1 MNAAFRGKSEVIDH
15 EFQGIWT
22 GRFLPVTIAMVVVMG
37 LAAFDGMAVIA
48 ALPSIA
54 ADLGDVA
61 LLPWVMTAYMGT
73 SAVAV
78 LIGGPVIDAIGVRR
92 TFRITGMWF
101 LCSSAAVAAMPNM
114 PLLVAVR
121 VVHGFGGG
129 LVMAVVMAT
138 VGIAYPAHLRRRAFA
153 AVSMVWGVM
162 SFGGPALAGLLLSV
176 GGWRFV
182 FVAQLPLTALALA
195 VGWSTLPGTRRRPTA
210 ISTDWVG
217 VALIS
222 SIVAL
227 LLAAVGQI
235 GVRWPIAGAAAGL
248 AVVSGAV
255 YWHHAGQVKD
265 PILARAHITRF
276 PLAWLHLTAGVV
288 LIAGLAVDNYLP
300 LYVQVTRERSVEFAA
315 FSITF
320 LSVGWTTG
328 SFIFSRLLSKWRES
342 AVILLGAS
350 LSVPSLATTGL
361 LVAREQSLALILG
374 TFVFVGLS
382 IGLTSTAAMTL
393 LQAASDEAEMGRVN
407 AAHQFVR
414 NLSITL
420 AVALGGAV
428 ILSVVEVRVGDV
440 ETVRGVLAGVE
451 TSVGPATMDAVGEG
465 LAWAHLPSLAAALTG
480 LFVAIS
486 LIRRENAHSSLERS
500 NQ

>member
-1 MNAAFRGKSEVIDH
+1 
-15 EFQGIWT
+15 
-22 GRFLPVTIAMVVVMG
+22 MVVVQG

-54 ADLGDVA
+54 ADLGDVS
-61 LLPWVMTAYMGT
+61 LLPWVSTAYLGT

-78 LIGGPVIDAIGVRR
+78 LIGGPIIDAIGVRR
-92 TFRITGMWF
+92 TFRITGLWF
-101 LCSSAAVAAMPNM
+101 LMASAGAAVAPSM

-129 LVMAVVMAT
+129 LVMAVVLAT
-138 VGIAYPAHLRRRAFA
+138 VGLAYPAALRRRAFA

-162 SFGGPALAGLLLSV
+162 SFGGPALAGLLLAV

-182 FVAQLPLTALALA
+182 FAVQLPLTTLALA

-222 SIVAL
+222 SVVVL

-235 GVRWPIAGAAAGL
+235 GIRWSVSGGSAAL
-248 AVVSGAV
+248 AVAAGAV
-255 YWHHAGQVKD
+255 YWWHAGRVNE
-265 PILARAHITRF
+265 PILARTHITRF
-276 PLAWLHLTAGVV
+276 PLAWVHLTAGLVM
-288 LIAGLAVDNYLP
+288 IAGLAVENYLP
-300 LYVQVTRERSVEFAA
+300 LYVQLTRGRSVEFAA

-320 LSVGWTTG
+320 LSVGWTSG
-328 SFIFSRLLSKWRES
+328 SFIFSRLLSHWRES
-342 AVILLGAS
+342 AVILLGAV
-350 LSVPSLATTGL
+350 LSVPSLAAAGL
-361 LVAREQSLALILG
+361 LVAREGSLTWILG
-374 TFVFVGLS
+374 TFVFVGL
-382 IGLTSTAAMTL
+382 GVGFVSTASQTL
-393 LQAASDEAEMGRVN
+393 MQAASDESEMGRVN

-428 ILSVVEVRVGDV
+428 ILSVVDAQVGDV
-440 ETVRGVLAGVE
+440 ETVRGVLAGEDVTVGAE
-451 TSVGPATMDAVGEG
+451 TMAAVGDG
-465 LAWAHLPSLAAALTG
+465 LALAHVPSVVMALG
-480 LFVAIS
+480 CLWVAVS
-486 LIRRENAHSSLERS
+486 LIRREKD
-500 NQ
+500 

>member
-1 MNAAFRGKSEVIDH
+1 
-15 EFQGIWT
+15 
-22 GRFLPVTIAMVVVMG
+22 MVVVQG

-54 ADLGDVA
+54 ADLGDVS
-61 LLPWVMTAYMGT
+61 LLPWVSTAYLGT

-78 LIGGPVIDAIGVRR
+78 LIGGPIIDAIGVRR
-92 TFRITGMWF
+92 TFRITGLWF
-101 LCSSAAVAAMPNM
+101 LMASAGAAVAPSM

-129 LVMAVVMAT
+129 LVMAVVLAT
-138 VGIAYPAHLRRRAFA
+138 VGIAYPASLRRRAFA

-162 SFGGPALAGLLLSV
+162 SFGGPALAGLLLAV

-182 FVAQLPLTALALA
+182 FAVQLPLTTLALA

-222 SIVAL
+222 SVVVL

-235 GVRWPIAGAAAGL
+235 GIRWSVSGGSAAL
-248 AVVSGAV
+248 AVAAGAV
-255 YWHHAGQVKD
+255 YWWHAGRVNE
-265 PILARAHITRF
+265 PILARTHITRF
-276 PLAWLHLTAGVV
+276 PLAWVHLTAGLVM
-288 LIAGLAVDNYLP
+288 IAGLAVENYLP
-300 LYVQVTRERSVEFAA
+300 LYVQLTRGRSVEFAA

-320 LSVGWTTG
+320 LSVGWTSG
-328 SFIFSRLLSKWRES
+328 SFIFSRLLSHWRES
-342 AVILLGAS
+342 AVILLGAV
-350 LSVPSLATTGL
+350 LSVPSLAAAGL
-361 LVAREQSLALILG
+361 LVAREGSLTWILG
-374 TFVFVGLS
+374 TFVFVGL
-382 IGLTSTAAMTL
+382 GVGFVSTASQTL
-393 LQAASDEAEMGRVN
+393 MQAASDESEMGRVN

-428 ILSVVEVRVGDV
+428 ILSVVEAQVGDV
-440 ETVRGVLAGVE
+440 ETVRGVLAGEDVMVGAE
-451 TSVGPATMDAVGEG
+451 TMAAVGDG
-465 LAWAHLPSLAAALTG
+465 LALAHVPSVVMALG
-480 LFVAIS
+480 CLWVAVS
-486 LIRRENAHSSLERS
+486 LIRREKD
-500 NQ
+500 

>member
-1 MNAAFRGKSEVIDH
+1 
-15 EFQGIWT
+15 
-22 GRFLPVTIAMVVVMG
+22 MVVVQG

-54 ADLGDVA
+54 ADLGDVS
-61 LLPWVMTAYMGT
+61 LLPWVSTAYLGT

-78 LIGGPVIDAIGVRR
+78 LIGGPIIDAIGVRR
-92 TFRITGMWF
+92 TFRITGLWF
-101 LCSSAAVAAMPNM
+101 LMASAGAAVAPSM

-129 LVMAVVMAT
+129 LVMAVVLAT
-138 VGIAYPAHLRRRAFA
+138 VGIAYPASLRRRAFA

-162 SFGGPALAGLLLSV
+162 SFGGPALAGLLLAV

-182 FVAQLPLTALALA
+182 FAVQLPLTTLALA

-222 SIVAL
+222 SVVVL

-235 GVRWPIAGAAAGL
+235 GIRWSVSGGSAAL
-248 AVVSGAV
+248 AVAAGAV
-255 YWHHAGQVKD
+255 YWWHAGRVNE
-265 PILARAHITRF
+265 PILARTHITRF
-276 PLAWLHLTAGVV
+276 PLAWVHLTAGLVM
-288 LIAGLAVDNYLP
+288 IAGLAVENYLP
-300 LYVQVTRERSVEFAA
+300 LYVQLTRGRSVEFAA

-320 LSVGWTTG
+320 LSVGWTSG
-328 SFIFSRLLSKWRES
+328 SFIFSRLLSHWRES
-342 AVILLGAS
+342 AVILLGAV
-350 LSVPSLATTGL
+350 LSVPSLAAAGL
-361 LVAREQSLALILG
+361 LVAREGSLTWILG
-374 TFVFVGLS
+374 TFVFVGL
-382 IGLTSTAAMTL
+382 GVGFVSTASQTL
-393 LQAASDEAEMGRVN
+393 MQAASDESEMGRVN

-428 ILSVVEVRVGDV
+428 ILSVVEAQVGDV
-440 ETVRGVLAGVE
+440 ETVRGVLAGEDVTVGAE
-451 TSVGPATMDAVGEG
+451 TMAAVGDG
-465 LAWAHLPSLAAALTG
+465 LALAHVPSVVMALG
-480 LFVAIS
+480 CLGVAVS
-486 LIRRENAHSSLERS
+486 LIRREKD
-500 NQ
+500 

>member
-1 MNAAFRGKSEVIDH
+1 
-15 EFQGIWT
+15 
-22 GRFLPVTIAMVVVMG
+22 MVVVQG

-54 ADLGDVA
+54 ADLGDVS
-61 LLPWVMTAYMGT
+61 LLPWVSTAYLGT

-78 LIGGPVIDAIGVRR
+78 LIGGPIIDAIGVRR
-92 TFRITGMWF
+92 TFRITGLWF
-101 LCSSAAVAAMPNM
+101 LIASAGAAVAPSM

-129 LVMAVVMAT
+129 LVMAVVLAT
-138 VGIAYPAHLRRRAFA
+138 VGIAYPASLRRRAFA

-162 SFGGPALAGLLLSV
+162 SFGGPALAGLLLAV

-182 FVAQLPLTALALA
+182 FAVQLPLTTLALA

-222 SIVAL
+222 SVVVL

-235 GVRWPIAGAAAGL
+235 GIRWSVSGGSAAL
-248 AVVSGAV
+248 AVAAGAV
-255 YWHHAGQVKD
+255 YWWHAGRVNE
-265 PILARAHITRF
+265 PILARTHITRF
-276 PLAWLHLTAGVV
+276 PLAWVHLTAGLVM
-288 LIAGLAVDNYLP
+288 IAGLAVENYLP
-300 LYVQVTRERSVEFAA
+300 LYVQLTRGRSVEFAA

-320 LSVGWTTG
+320 LSVGWTSG
-328 SFIFSRLLSKWRES
+328 SFIFSRLLSHWRES
-342 AVILLGAS
+342 AVILLGAV
-350 LSVPSLATTGL
+350 LSVPSLAAAGL
-361 LVAREQSLALILG
+361 LVAREGSLTWILG
-374 TFVFVGLS
+374 TFVFVGL
-382 IGLTSTAAMTL
+382 GVGFVSTASQTL
-393 LQAASDEAEMGRVN
+393 MQAASDESEMGRVN

-428 ILSVVEVRVGDV
+428 ILSVVEAQVGDV
-440 ETVRGVLAGVE
+440 ETVRGVLAGEDVTVGAE
-451 TSVGPATMDAVGEG
+451 TMAAVGDG
-465 LAWAHLPSLAAALTG
+465 LALAHVPSVAMALG
-480 LFVAIS
+480 CLGVAVS
-486 LIRRENAHSSLERS
+486 LIRREKD
-500 NQ
+500 

>member
-1 MNAAFRGKSEVIDH
+1 
-15 EFQGIWT
+15 
-22 GRFLPVTIAMVVVMG
+22 MVVVQG

-54 ADLGDVA
+54 GDLGDVS
-61 LLPWVMTAYMGT
+61 LLPWVSTAYLGT

-92 TFRITGMWF
+92 TFRVTGLWF
-101 LCSSAAVAAMPNM
+101 LMASAAAAVAPSM

-121 VVHGFGGG
+121 VVHGFGAG
-129 LVMAVVMAT
+129 LVMAVVLAT
-138 VGIAYPAHLRRRAFA
+138 VGLAYPAALRRRAFA

-182 FVAQLPLTALALA
+182 FAVQLPLTTLALA

-217 VALIS
+217 VGLIS

-235 GVRWPIAGAAAGL
+235 GIRWSVTGSTAAL
-248 AVVSGAV
+248 AVAAGAV
-255 YWHHAGQVKD
+255 YWWHAGRVTE
-265 PILARAHITRF
+265 PILERTHITRF
-276 PLAWLHLTAGVV
+276 PLAWVHLTSGLV
-288 LIAGLAVDNYLP
+288 LVAGLTVDNYLP
-300 LYVQVTRERSVEFAA
+300 LYVQLTRGRSVEFAA

-320 LSVGWTTG
+320 LSVGWTSG
-328 SFIFSRLLSKWRES
+328 SFIFSRLLSRWRES
-342 AVILLGAS
+342 AVILLGAT
-350 LSVPSLATTGL
+350 LSVPSLVATGV
-361 LVAREQSLALILG
+361 LVAGERSLALILG
-374 TFVFVGLS
+374 TFTLVGLS
-382 IGLTSTAAMTL
+382 IGLVSTASLTL
-393 LQAASDEAEMGRVN
+393 MQATSDESEMGRVN

-428 ILSVVEVRVGDV
+428 ILSVVEAQVGDV
-440 ETVRGVLAGVE
+440 ETVRGVLAGEDVTVGAE
-451 TSVGPATMDAVGEG
+451 TMAAVGDG
-465 LAWAHLPSLAAALTG
+465 LALAHVPSVVMALG
-480 LFVAIS
+480 CLWVAVS
-486 LIRRENAHSSLERS
+486 LIRREKD
-500 NQ
+500 

>member
-1 MNAAFRGKSEVIDH
+1 
-15 EFQGIWT
+15 
-22 GRFLPVTIAMVVVMG
+22 MVVVQG

-54 ADLGDVA
+54 ADLGDVS
-61 LLPWVMTAYMGT
+61 LLPWVSTAYLGT

-78 LIGGPVIDAIGVRR
+78 LIGGPIIDAIGVRR
-92 TFRITGMWF
+92 TFRITGLWF
-101 LCSSAAVAAMPNM
+101 LIASAGAAVAPSM

-129 LVMAVVMAT
+129 LVMAVVLAT
-138 VGIAYPAHLRRRAFA
+138 VGIAYPASLRRRAFA

-162 SFGGPALAGLLLSV
+162 SFGGPALAGLLLAV

-182 FVAQLPLTALALA
+182 FAVQLPLTTLALA

-222 SIVAL
+222 SVVVL

-235 GVRWPIAGAAAGL
+235 GIRWSVSGGSAAL
-248 AVVSGAV
+248 AVAAGAV
-255 YWHHAGQVKD
+255 YWWHAGRVNE
-265 PILARAHITRF
+265 PILARTHITRF
-276 PLAWLHLTAGVV
+276 PLAWVHLTAGLVM
-288 LIAGLAVDNYLP
+288 IAGLAVENYLP
-300 LYVQVTRERSVEFAA
+300 LYVQLTRGRSVEFAA

-320 LSVGWTTG
+320 LSVGWTSG
-328 SFIFSRLLSKWRES
+328 SFIFSRLLSHWRES
-342 AVILLGAS
+342 AVILLGAV
-350 LSVPSLATTGL
+350 LSVPSLAAAGL
-361 LVAREQSLALILG
+361 LVAREGSLTWILG
-374 TFVFVGLS
+374 TFVFVGL
-382 IGLTSTAAMTL
+382 GVGFVSTASQTL
-393 LQAASDEAEMGRVN
+393 MQAASDESEMGRVN

-428 ILSVVEVRVGDV
+428 ILSVVDAQVGDV
-440 ETVRGVLAGVE
+440 ETVRGVLAGEDVTVGAE
-451 TSVGPATMDAVGEG
+451 TMAAVGDG
-465 LAWAHLPSLAAALTG
+465 LALAHVPSVVMALG
-480 LFVAIS
+480 CLWVAVS
-486 LIRRENAHSSLERS
+486 LIRREKD
-500 NQ
+500 

>member
-1 MNAAFRGKSEVIDH
+1 M
-15 EFQGIWT
+15 
-22 GRFLPVTIAMVVVMG
+22 TIAMVVVQG

-54 ADLGDVA
+54 ADLGDVS
-61 LLPWVMTAYMGT
+61 LLPWVSTAYLGT

-78 LIGGPVIDAIGVRR
+78 LIGGPIIDAIGVRR
-92 TFRITGMWF
+92 TFRITGLWF
-101 LCSSAAVAAMPNM
+101 LMASAAAAVAPSM

-129 LVMAVVMAT
+129 LVMAVVLAT
-138 VGIAYPAHLRRRAFA
+138 VGIAYPASLRRRAFA

-162 SFGGPALAGLLLSV
+162 SFGGPALAGLLLAV

-182 FVAQLPLTALALA
+182 FAVQLPLTTLALA

-222 SIVAL
+222 SVVVL

-235 GVRWPIAGAAAGL
+235 GIRWSVSGGSAAL
-248 AVVSGAV
+248 AVAAGAV
-255 YWHHAGQVKD
+255 YWWHAGRVNE
-265 PILARAHITRF
+265 PILARTHITRF
-276 PLAWLHLTAGVV
+276 PLAWVHLTAGLVM
-288 LIAGLAVDNYLP
+288 IAGLAVENYLP
-300 LYVQVTRERSVEFAA
+300 LYVQLTRGRSVEFAA

-320 LSVGWTTG
+320 LSVGWTSG
-328 SFIFSRLLSKWRES
+328 SFIFSRLLSHWRES
-342 AVILLGAS
+342 AVILLGAV
-350 LSVPSLATTGL
+350 LSVPSLAAAGL
-361 LVAREQSLALILG
+361 LVAREGSLTWILG
-374 TFVFVGLS
+374 TFVFVGL
-382 IGLTSTAAMTL
+382 GVGFVSTASQTL
-393 LQAASDEAEMGRVN
+393 MQAASDESEMGRVN

-428 ILSVVEVRVGDV
+428 ILSVVDAQVGDV
-440 ETVRGVLAGVE
+440 ETVRGVLAGEDVTVGAE
-451 TSVGPATMDAVGEG
+451 TMAAVGDG
-465 LAWAHLPSLAAALTG
+465 LALAHVPSVVMALG
-480 LFVAIS
+480 CLWVAVS
-486 LIRRENAHSSLERS
+486 LIRREKD
-500 NQ
+500 

>member
-1 MNAAFRGKSEVIDH
+1 
-15 EFQGIWT
+15 
-22 GRFLPVTIAMVVVMG
+22 MVVVQG

-54 ADLGDVA
+54 ADLGDVS
-61 LLPWVMTAYMGT
+61 LLPWVSTAYLGT

-78 LIGGPVIDAIGVRR
+78 LIGGPIIDAIGVRR
-92 TFRITGMWF
+92 TFRITGLWF
-101 LCSSAAVAAMPNM
+101 LMASAGAAVAPSM

-129 LVMAVVMAT
+129 LVMAVVLAT
-138 VGIAYPAHLRRRAFA
+138 VGIAYPASLRRRAFA

-162 SFGGPALAGLLLSV
+162 SFGGPALAGLLLAV

-182 FVAQLPLTALALA
+182 FAVQLPLTTLALA

-222 SIVAL
+222 SVVVL

-235 GVRWPIAGAAAGL
+235 GIRWSVSGGSAAL
-248 AVVSGAV
+248 AVAAGAV
-255 YWHHAGQVKD
+255 YWWHAGRVNE
-265 PILARAHITRF
+265 PILARTHITRF
-276 PLAWLHLTAGVV
+276 PLAWVHLTAGLVM
-288 LIAGLAVDNYLP
+288 IAGLAVENYLP
-300 LYVQVTRERSVEFAA
+300 LYVQLTRGRSVEFAA

-320 LSVGWTTG
+320 LSVGWTSG
-328 SFIFSRLLSKWRES
+328 SFIFSRLLSHWRES
-342 AVILLGAS
+342 AVILLGAV
-350 LSVPSLATTGL
+350 LSVPSLAAAGL
-361 LVAREQSLALILG
+361 LVAREGSLTWILG
-374 TFVFVGLS
+374 TFVFVGL
-382 IGLTSTAAMTL
+382 GVGFVSTASQTL
-393 LQAASDEAEMGRVN
+393 MQAASDESEMGRVN

-428 ILSVVEVRVGDV
+428 ILSVVEAQVGDV
-440 ETVRGVLAGVE
+440 ETVRGVLAGEDVMVGVE
-451 TSVGPATMDAVGEG
+451 TMAAVGDG
-465 LAWAHLPSLAAALTG
+465 LAWAHVPS
-480 LFVAIS
+480 VAIALGGLGVAVS
-486 LIRRENAHSSLERS
+486 LIRREKD
-500 NQ
+500 

>member
-1 MNAAFRGKSEVIDH
+1 
-15 EFQGIWT
+15 
-22 GRFLPVTIAMVVVMG
+22 MVVVQG

-54 ADLGDVA
+54 ADLGDVS
-61 LLPWVMTAYMGT
+61 LLPWVSTAYLGT

-92 TFRITGMWF
+92 TFRVTGLWF
-101 LCSSAAVAAMPNM
+101 LMASAAAAVAPSM

-121 VVHGFGGG
+121 VVHGFGAG
-129 LVMAVVMAT
+129 LVMAVVLAT
-138 VGIAYPAHLRRRAFA
+138 VGLAYPAALRRRAFA

-182 FVAQLPLTALALA
+182 FAVQLPLTTLALA

-217 VALIS
+217 VGLIS

-235 GVRWPIAGAAAGL
+235 GIRWSVTGGAAAL
-248 AVVSGAV
+248 AVAAGAV
-255 YWHHAGQVKD
+255 YWWHAGRVNE
-265 PILARAHITRF
+265 PILARTHITRF
-276 PLAWLHLTAGVV
+276 PLAWVHLTAGLVM
-288 LIAGLAVDNYLP
+288 IAGLAVENYLP
-300 LYVQVTRERSVEFAA
+300 LYVQLTRGRSVEFAA

-320 LSVGWTTG
+320 LSVGWTSG
-328 SFIFSRLLSKWRES
+328 SFIFSRLLSHWRES
-342 AVILLGAS
+342 AVILLGAV
-350 LSVPSLATTGL
+350 LSVPSLAAAGL
-361 LVAREQSLALILG
+361 LVAREGSLTWILG
-374 TFVFVGLS
+374 TFVFVGL
-382 IGLTSTAAMTL
+382 GVGFVSTASQTL
-393 LQAASDEAEMGRVN
+393 MQAASDESEMGRVN

-428 ILSVVEVRVGDV
+428 ILSVVDAQVGDV
-440 ETVRGVLAGVE
+440 ETVRGVLAGEDVTVGAE
-451 TSVGPATMDAVGEG
+451 TMAAVGDG
-465 LAWAHLPSLAAALTG
+465 LALAHVPSVVMALG
-480 LFVAIS
+480 CLGVAVS
-486 LIRRENAHSSLERS
+486 LIRREKD
-500 NQ
+500 

>member
-1 MNAAFRGKSEVIDH
+1 M
-15 EFQGIWT
+15 
-22 GRFLPVTIAMVVVMG
+22 TIAMVVVQG

-54 ADLGDVA
+54 ADLGDVS
-61 LLPWVMTAYMGT
+61 LLPWVSTAYLGT

-78 LIGGPVIDAIGVRR
+78 LIGGPIIDAIGVRR
-92 TFRITGMWF
+92 TFRITGLWF
-101 LCSSAAVAAMPNM
+101 LIASAGAAVAPSM

-129 LVMAVVMAT
+129 LVMAVVLAT
-138 VGIAYPAHLRRRAFA
+138 VGIAYPASLRRRAFA

-162 SFGGPALAGLLLSV
+162 SFGGPALAGLLLAV

-182 FVAQLPLTALALA
+182 FAVQLPLTTLALA

-222 SIVAL
+222 SVVVL

-235 GVRWPIAGAAAGL
+235 GIRWSVSGGSAAL
-248 AVVSGAV
+248 AVAAGAV
-255 YWHHAGQVKD
+255 YWWHAGRVNE
-265 PILARAHITRF
+265 PILARTHITRF
-276 PLAWLHLTAGVV
+276 PLAWVHLTAGLVM
-288 LIAGLAVDNYLP
+288 IAGLAVENYLP
-300 LYVQVTRERSVEFAA
+300 LYVQLTRGRSVEFAA

-320 LSVGWTTG
+320 LSVGWTSG
-328 SFIFSRLLSKWRES
+328 SFIFSRLLSHWRES
-342 AVILLGAS
+342 AVILLGAV
-350 LSVPSLATTGL
+350 LSVPSLAAAGL
-361 LVAREQSLALILG
+361 LVAREGSLTWILG
-374 TFVFVGLS
+374 TFVFVGL
-382 IGLTSTAAMTL
+382 GVGFVSTASQTL
-393 LQAASDEAEMGRVN
+393 MQAASDESEMGRVN

-428 ILSVVEVRVGDV
+428 ILSVVDAQVGDV
-440 ETVRGVLAGVE
+440 ETVRGVLAGEDVTVGAE
-451 TSVGPATMDAVGEG
+451 TMAAVGDG
-465 LAWAHLPSLAAALTG
+465 LALAHVPSVVMALG
-480 LFVAIS
+480 CLWVAVS
-486 LIRRENAHSSLERS
+486 LIRREKD
-500 NQ
+500 

>member
-1 MNAAFRGKSEVIDH
+1 
-15 EFQGIWT
+15 
-22 GRFLPVTIAMVVVMG
+22 MVVVQG

-54 ADLGDVA
+54 ADLGDVS
-61 LLPWVMTAYMGT
+61 LLPWVSTAYLGT

-78 LIGGPVIDAIGVRR
+78 LIGGPIIDAIGVRR
-92 TFRITGMWF
+92 TFRITGLWF
-101 LCSSAAVAAMPNM
+101 LMASAGAAVAPSM

-129 LVMAVVMAT
+129 LVMAVVLAT
-138 VGIAYPAHLRRRAFA
+138 VGIAYPASLRRRAFA

-162 SFGGPALAGLLLSV
+162 SFGGPALAGLLLAV

-182 FVAQLPLTALALA
+182 FAVQLPLTTLALA

-222 SIVAL
+222 SVVVL

-235 GVRWPIAGAAAGL
+235 GIRWSVSGGSAAL
-248 AVVSGAV
+248 AVAAGAV
-255 YWHHAGQVKD
+255 YWWHAGRVNE
-265 PILARAHITRF
+265 PILARTHITRF
-276 PLAWLHLTAGVV
+276 PLAWVHLTAGLVM
-288 LIAGLAVDNYLP
+288 IAGLAVENYLP
-300 LYVQVTRERSVEFAA
+300 LYVQLTRGRSVEFAA

-320 LSVGWTTG
+320 LSVGWTSG
-328 SFIFSRLLSKWRES
+328 SFIFSRLLSHWRES
-342 AVILLGAS
+342 AVILLGAV
-350 LSVPSLATTGL
+350 LSVPSLAAAGL
-361 LVAREQSLALILG
+361 LVAREGSLTWILG
-374 TFVFVGLS
+374 TFVFVGL
-382 IGLTSTAAMTL
+382 GVGFVSTASQTL
-393 LQAASDEAEMGRVN
+393 MQAASDESEMGRVN

-428 ILSVVEVRVGDV
+428 ILSVVEAQVGDV
-440 ETVRGVLAGVE
+440 ETVRGVLAGEDVTVGAE
-451 TSVGPATMDAVGEG
+451 TMAAVGDG
-465 LAWAHLPSLAAALTG
+465 LALAHVPSVAMALG
-480 LFVAIS
+480 CLGVAVS
-486 LIRRENAHSSLERS
+486 LIRREKD
-500 NQ
+500 

>member
-1 MNAAFRGKSEVIDH
+1 M
-15 EFQGIWT
+15 
-22 GRFLPVTIAMVVVMG
+22 TIAMVVVQG

-54 ADLGDVA
+54 ADLGDVS
-61 LLPWVMTAYMGT
+61 LLPWVSTAYLGT

-78 LIGGPVIDAIGVRR
+78 LIGGPIIDAIGVRR
-92 TFRITGMWF
+92 TFRVTGLWF
-101 LCSSAAVAAMPNM
+101 LMASAGAAVAPSM

-129 LVMAVVMAT
+129 LVMAVVLAT
-138 VGIAYPAHLRRRAFA
+138 VGIAYPASLRRRAFA

-162 SFGGPALAGLLLSV
+162 SFGGPALAGLLLAV

-182 FVAQLPLTALALA
+182 FAVQLPLTTLALA

-222 SIVAL
+222 SIVVL

-235 GVRWPIAGAAAGL
+235 GIRWSVSGGSAAL
-248 AVVSGAV
+248 AVAAGAV
-255 YWHHAGQVKD
+255 YWWHAGRVNE
-265 PILARAHITRF
+265 PILARTHITRF
-276 PLAWLHLTAGVV
+276 PLAWVHLTAGLVM
-288 LIAGLAVDNYLP
+288 IAGLVVENYLP
-300 LYVQVTRERSVEFAA
+300 LYVQLTRGRSVEFAA

-320 LSVGWTTG
+320 LSVGWTSG
-328 SFIFSRLLSKWRES
+328 SFIFSRLLSHWRES
-342 AVILLGAS
+342 AVILLGAV
-350 LSVPSLATTGL
+350 LSVPSLAAAGL
-361 LVAREQSLALILG
+361 LVAREGSLTWILG
-374 TFVFVGLS
+374 TFVFVGLGV
-382 IGLTSTAAMTL
+382 GLVSTASQTL
-393 LQAASDEAEMGRVN
+393 MQAASDESEMGRVN

-428 ILSVVEVRVGDV
+428 ILSVVDAQVGDV
-440 ETVRGVLAGVE
+440 ETVRSVLAGEDV
-451 TSVGPATMDAVGEG
+451 AVGAETMAAVGDG
-465 LAWAHLPSLAAALTG
+465 LALAHVPSVVMALG
-480 LFVAIS
+480 CLGVAVS
-486 LIRRENAHSSLERS
+486 LIRREKD
-500 NQ
+500 

>member
-1 MNAAFRGKSEVIDH
+1 M
-15 EFQGIWT
+15 
-22 GRFLPVTIAMVVVMG
+22 TIAMVVVQG

-54 ADLGDVA
+54 ADLGDVS
-61 LLPWVMTAYMGT
+61 LLPWVSTAYLGT

-78 LIGGPVIDAIGVRR
+78 LIGGPIIDAIGVRR
-92 TFRITGMWF
+92 TFRITGLWF
-101 LCSSAAVAAMPNM
+101 LIASAGAAVAPSM

-129 LVMAVVMAT
+129 LVMAVVLAT
-138 VGIAYPAHLRRRAFA
+138 VGLAYPASLRRRAFA

-162 SFGGPALAGLLLSV
+162 SFGGPALAGLLLAV

-182 FVAQLPLTALALA
+182 FAVQLPLTTLALA

-222 SIVAL
+222 SVVVL

-235 GVRWPIAGAAAGL
+235 GIRWSVSGGSAAL
-248 AVVSGAV
+248 AVAAGAV
-255 YWHHAGQVKD
+255 YWWHAGRVNE
-265 PILARAHITRF
+265 PILARTHITRF
-276 PLAWLHLTAGVV
+276 PLAWVHLTAGLVM
-288 LIAGLAVDNYLP
+288 IAGLAVENYLP
-300 LYVQVTRERSVEFAA
+300 LYVQLTRGRSVEFAA

-320 LSVGWTTG
+320 LSVGWTSG
-328 SFIFSRLLSKWRES
+328 SFIFSRLLSHWRES
-342 AVILLGAS
+342 AVILLGAV
-350 LSVPSLATTGL
+350 LSVPSLAAAGL
-361 LVAREQSLALILG
+361 LVAREGSLTWILG
-374 TFVFVGLS
+374 TFVFVGL
-382 IGLTSTAAMTL
+382 GVGFVSTASQTL
-393 LQAASDEAEMGRVN
+393 MQAASDESEMGRVN

-428 ILSVVEVRVGDV
+428 ILSVVDAQVGDV
-440 ETVRGVLAGVE
+440 ETVRGVLAGEDVTVGAE
-451 TSVGPATMDAVGEG
+451 TMAAVGDG
-465 LAWAHLPSLAAALTG
+465 LALAHVPSVVMALG
-480 LFVAIS
+480 CLGVAVS
-486 LIRRENAHSSLERS
+486 LIRREKD
-500 NQ
+500 

>member
-1 MNAAFRGKSEVIDH
+1 
-15 EFQGIWT
+15 
-22 GRFLPVTIAMVVVMG
+22 MVVVQG

-54 ADLGDVA
+54 ADLGDVS
-61 LLPWVMTAYMGT
+61 LLPWVSTAYLGT

-78 LIGGPVIDAIGVRR
+78 LIGGPIIDAIGVRR
-92 TFRITGMWF
+92 TFRITGLWF
-101 LCSSAAVAAMPNM
+101 LMASAGAAVAPSM

-129 LVMAVVMAT
+129 LVMAVVLAT
-138 VGIAYPAHLRRRAFA
+138 VGIAYPASLRRRAFA

-162 SFGGPALAGLLLSV
+162 SFGGPALAGLLLAV

-182 FVAQLPLTALALA
+182 FAVQLPLTALALA

-222 SIVAL
+222 SVVVL

-235 GVRWPIAGAAAGL
+235 GIRWSVSGGSAAL
-248 AVVSGAV
+248 AVAAGAV
-255 YWHHAGQVKD
+255 YWWHAGRVNE
-265 PILARAHITRF
+265 PILARTHITRF
-276 PLAWLHLTAGVV
+276 PLAWVHLTAGLVM
-288 LIAGLAVDNYLP
+288 IAGLAVENYLP
-300 LYVQVTRERSVEFAA
+300 LYVQLTRGRSVEFAA

-320 LSVGWTTG
+320 LSVGWTSG
-328 SFIFSRLLSKWRES
+328 SFIFSRLLSHWRES
-342 AVILLGAS
+342 AVILLGAV
-350 LSVPSLATTGL
+350 LSVPSLAAAGL
-361 LVAREQSLALILG
+361 LVAREGSLTWILG
-374 TFVFVGLS
+374 TFVFVGL
-382 IGLTSTAAMTL
+382 GVGFVSTASQTL
-393 LQAASDEAEMGRVN
+393 MQAASDESEMGRVN

-428 ILSVVEVRVGDV
+428 ILSVVDAQVGDV
-440 ETVRGVLAGVE
+440 ETVRSVLAGEDV
-451 TSVGPATMDAVGEG
+451 AVGAETMAAVGDG
-465 LAWAHLPSLAAALTG
+465 LALAHVPSVVMALG
-480 LFVAIS
+480 CLGVAVS
-486 LIRRENAHSSLERS
+486 LIRREKD
-500 NQ
+500 

>member
-1 MNAAFRGKSEVIDH
+1 M
-15 EFQGIWT
+15 
-22 GRFLPVTIAMVVVMG
+22 TIAMVVVQG

-54 ADLGDVA
+54 ADLGDVS
-61 LLPWVMTAYMGT
+61 LLPWVSTAYLGT

-78 LIGGPVIDAIGVRR
+78 LIGGPIIDAIGVRR
-92 TFRITGMWF
+92 TFRITGLWF
-101 LCSSAAVAAMPNM
+101 LIASAGAAVAPSM

-129 LVMAVVMAT
+129 LVMAVVLAT
-138 VGIAYPAHLRRRAFA
+138 VGIAYPASLRRRAFA

-162 SFGGPALAGLLLSV
+162 SFGGPALAGLLLAV

-182 FVAQLPLTALALA
+182 FAVQLPLTTLALA

-222 SIVAL
+222 SVVVL

-235 GVRWPIAGAAAGL
+235 GIRWSVSGGSAAL
-248 AVVSGAV
+248 AVAAGAV
-255 YWHHAGQVKD
+255 YWWHAGRVNE
-265 PILARAHITRF
+265 PILARTHITRF
-276 PLAWLHLTAGVV
+276 PLAWVHLTAGLVM
-288 LIAGLAVDNYLP
+288 IAGLAVENYLP
-300 LYVQVTRERSVEFAA
+300 LYVQLTRGRSVEFAA

-320 LSVGWTTG
+320 LSVGWTSG
-328 SFIFSRLLSKWRES
+328 SFIFSRLLSHWRES
-342 AVILLGAS
+342 AVILLGAV
-350 LSVPSLATTGL
+350 LSVPSLAAAGL
-361 LVAREQSLALILG
+361 LVAREGSLTWILG
-374 TFVFVGLS
+374 TFVFVGL
-382 IGLTSTAAMTL
+382 GVGFVSTASQTL
-393 LQAASDEAEMGRVN
+393 MQAASDESEMGRVN

-428 ILSVVEVRVGDV
+428 ILSVVDAQVGDV
-440 ETVRGVLAGVE
+440 ETVRGVLAGEDVMVGAE
-451 TSVGPATMDAVGEG
+451 TMAAVGDG
-465 LAWAHLPSLAAALTG
+465 LALAHVPSVVMALG
-480 LFVAIS
+480 CLGVAVS
-486 LIRRENAHSSLERS
+486 LIRREKD
-500 NQ
+500 

>member
-1 MNAAFRGKSEVIDH
+1 M
-15 EFQGIWT
+15 
-22 GRFLPVTIAMVVVMG
+22 TIAMVVVQG

-54 ADLGDVA
+54 ADLGDVS
-61 LLPWVMTAYMGT
+61 LLPWVSTAYLGT

-78 LIGGPVIDAIGVRR
+78 LIGGPIIDAIGVRR
-92 TFRITGMWF
+92 TFRITGLWF
-101 LCSSAAVAAMPNM
+101 LMASAGAAVAPSM

-129 LVMAVVMAT
+129 LVMAVVLAT
-138 VGIAYPAHLRRRAFA
+138 VGIAYPASLRRRAFA

-162 SFGGPALAGLLLSV
+162 SFGGPALAGLLLAV

-182 FVAQLPLTALALA
+182 FAVQLPLTTLALA

-222 SIVAL
+222 SVVVL

-235 GVRWPIAGAAAGL
+235 GIRWSVSGGSAAL
-248 AVVSGAV
+248 AVAAGAV
-255 YWHHAGQVKD
+255 YWWHAGRVNE
-265 PILARAHITRF
+265 PILARTHITRF
-276 PLAWLHLTAGVV
+276 PLAWVHLTAGLVM
-288 LIAGLAVDNYLP
+288 IAGLAVENYLP
-300 LYVQVTRERSVEFAA
+300 LYVQLTRGRSVEFAA

-320 LSVGWTTG
+320 LSVGWTSG
-328 SFIFSRLLSKWRES
+328 SFIFSRLLSHWRES
-342 AVILLGAS
+342 AVILLGAV
-350 LSVPSLATTGL
+350 LSVPSLAAAGL
-361 LVAREQSLALILG
+361 LVAREGSLTWILG
-374 TFVFVGLS
+374 TFVFVGL
-382 IGLTSTAAMTL
+382 GVGFVSTASQTL
-393 LQAASDEAEMGRVN
+393 MQAASDESEMGRVN

-428 ILSVVEVRVGDV
+428 ILSVVDAQVGDV
-440 ETVRGVLAGVE
+440 ETVRSVLAGEDV
-451 TSVGPATMDAVGEG
+451 AVGAETMAAVGDG
-465 LAWAHLPSLAAALTG
+465 LALAHVPSVVMALG
-480 LFVAIS
+480 CLGVAVS
-486 LIRRENAHSSLERS
+486 LIRREKD
-500 NQ
+500 

>member
-1 MNAAFRGKSEVIDH
+1 M
-15 EFQGIWT
+15 
-22 GRFLPVTIAMVVVMG
+22 TIAMVVVQG

-54 ADLGDVA
+54 ADLGDVS
-61 LLPWVMTAYMGT
+61 LLPWVSTAYLGT

-78 LIGGPVIDAIGVRR
+78 LIGGPIIDAIGVRR
-92 TFRITGMWF
+92 TFRITGLWF
-101 LCSSAAVAAMPNM
+101 LMASAGAAVAPSM

-129 LVMAVVMAT
+129 LVMAVVLAT
-138 VGIAYPAHLRRRAFA
+138 VGIAYPASLRRRAFA

-162 SFGGPALAGLLLSV
+162 SFGGPALAGLLLAV

-182 FVAQLPLTALALA
+182 FAVQLPLTTLALA

-222 SIVAL
+222 SVVVL

-235 GVRWPIAGAAAGL
+235 GIRWSVSGGSAAL
-248 AVVSGAV
+248 AVAAGAV
-255 YWHHAGQVKD
+255 YWWHAGRVNE
-265 PILARAHITRF
+265 PILARTHITRF
-276 PLAWLHLTAGVV
+276 PLAWVHLTAGLVM
-288 LIAGLAVDNYLP
+288 IAGLAVENYLP
-300 LYVQVTRERSVEFAA
+300 LYVQLTRGRSVEFAA

-320 LSVGWTTG
+320 LSVGWTSG
-328 SFIFSRLLSKWRES
+328 SFIFSRLLSHWRES
-342 AVILLGAS
+342 AVILLGAV
-350 LSVPSLATTGL
+350 LSVPSLAAAGL
-361 LVAREQSLALILG
+361 LVAREGSLTWILG
-374 TFVFVGLS
+374 TFVFVGL
-382 IGLTSTAAMTL
+382 GVGFVSTASQTL
-393 LQAASDEAEMGRVN
+393 MQAASDESEMGRVN

-428 ILSVVEVRVGDV
+428 ILSVVEAQVGDV
-440 ETVRGVLAGVE
+440 ETVRGVLAGEDVMVGAE
-451 TSVGPATMDAVGEG
+451 TMAAVGDG
-465 LAWAHLPSLAAALTG
+465 LALAHVPSVVMALG
-480 LFVAIS
+480 CLWVAVS
-486 LIRRENAHSSLERS
+486 LIRREKD
-500 NQ
+500 

>member
-1 MNAAFRGKSEVIDH
+1 M
-15 EFQGIWT
+15 
-22 GRFLPVTIAMVVVMG
+22 TIAMVVVQG

-54 ADLGDVA
+54 ADLGDVS
-61 LLPWVMTAYMGT
+61 LLPWVSTAYLGT

-78 LIGGPVIDAIGVRR
+78 LIGGPIIDAIGVRR
-92 TFRITGMWF
+92 TFRITGLWF
-101 LCSSAAVAAMPNM
+101 LIASAGAAVAPSM

-129 LVMAVVMAT
+129 LVMAVVLAT
-138 VGIAYPAHLRRRAFA
+138 VGIAYPASLRRRAFA

-162 SFGGPALAGLLLSV
+162 SFGGPALAGLLLAV

-182 FVAQLPLTALALA
+182 FAVQLPLTTLALA

-222 SIVAL
+222 SVVVL

-235 GVRWPIAGAAAGL
+235 GIRWSVSGGSAAL
-248 AVVSGAV
+248 AVAAGAV
-255 YWHHAGQVKD
+255 YWWHAGRVNE
-265 PILARAHITRF
+265 PILARTHITRF
-276 PLAWLHLTAGVV
+276 PLAWVHLTAGLVM
-288 LIAGLAVDNYLP
+288 IAGLAVENYLP
-300 LYVQVTRERSVEFAA
+300 LYVQLTRGRSVEFAA

-320 LSVGWTTG
+320 LSVGWTSG
-328 SFIFSRLLSKWRES
+328 SFIFSRLLSHWRES
-342 AVILLGAS
+342 AVILLGAV
-350 LSVPSLATTGL
+350 LSVPSLAAAGL
-361 LVAREQSLALILG
+361 LVAREGSLTWILG
-374 TFVFVGLS
+374 TFVFVGL
-382 IGLTSTAAMTL
+382 GVGFVSTASQTL
-393 LQAASDEAEMGRVN
+393 MQAASDESEMGRVN

-428 ILSVVEVRVGDV
+428 ILSVVDAQVGDV
-440 ETVRGVLAGVE
+440 ETVRGVLAGEDVTVGAE
-451 TSVGPATMDAVGEG
+451 TMAAVGDG
-465 LAWAHLPSLAAALTG
+465 LALAHVPSVVMALG
-480 LFVAIS
+480 CLGVAVS
-486 LIRRENAHSSLERS
+486 LIRREKD
-500 NQ
+500 

>member
-1 MNAAFRGKSEVIDH
+1 
-15 EFQGIWT
+15 
-22 GRFLPVTIAMVVVMG
+22 MVVVQG

-54 ADLGDVA
+54 ADLGDVS
-61 LLPWVMTAYMGT
+61 LLPWVSTAYLGT

-78 LIGGPVIDAIGVRR
+78 LIGGPIIDAIGVRR
-92 TFRITGMWF
+92 TFRITGLWF
-101 LCSSAAVAAMPNM
+101 LMASAGAAVAPSM

-129 LVMAVVMAT
+129 LVMAVVLAT
-138 VGIAYPAHLRRRAFA
+138 VGIAYPASLRRRAFA

-162 SFGGPALAGLLLSV
+162 SFGGPALAGLLLAV

-182 FVAQLPLTALALA
+182 FAVQLPLTALALA

-222 SIVAL
+222 SVVVL

-235 GVRWPIAGAAAGL
+235 GIRWSVSGGSAAL
-248 AVVSGAV
+248 AVAAGAV
-255 YWHHAGQVKD
+255 YWWHAGRVNE
-265 PILARAHITRF
+265 PILARTHITRF
-276 PLAWLHLTAGVV
+276 PLAWVHLTAGLVM
-288 LIAGLAVDNYLP
+288 IAGLAVENYLP
-300 LYVQVTRERSVEFAA
+300 LYVQLTRGRSVEFAA

-320 LSVGWTTG
+320 LSVGWTSG
-328 SFIFSRLLSKWRES
+328 SFIFSRLLSHWRES
-342 AVILLGAS
+342 AVILLGAV
-350 LSVPSLATTGL
+350 LSVPSLAAAGL
-361 LVAREQSLALILG
+361 LVAREGSLTWILG
-374 TFVFVGLS
+374 TFVFVGL
-382 IGLTSTAAMTL
+382 GVGFVSTASQTL
-393 LQAASDEAEMGRVN
+393 MQAASDESEMGRVN

-428 ILSVVEVRVGDV
+428 ILSVVDAQVGDV
-440 ETVRGVLAGVE
+440 ETVRGVLAGEDVTVGAE
-451 TSVGPATMDAVGEG
+451 TMAAVGDG
-465 LAWAHLPSLAAALTG
+465 LALAHVPSVVMALG
-480 LFVAIS
+480 CLWVAVS
-486 LIRRENAHSSLERS
+486 LIRREKD
-500 NQ
+500 

>member
-1 MNAAFRGKSEVIDH
+1 M
-15 EFQGIWT
+15 
-22 GRFLPVTIAMVVVMG
+22 TIAMVVVQG

-54 ADLGDVA
+54 ADLGDVS
-61 LLPWVMTAYMGT
+61 LLPWVSTAYLGT

-78 LIGGPVIDAIGVRR
+78 LIGGPIIDAIGVRR
-92 TFRITGMWF
+92 TFRITGLWF
-101 LCSSAAVAAMPNM
+101 LIASAGAAVAPSM

-129 LVMAVVMAT
+129 LVMAVVLAT
-138 VGIAYPAHLRRRAFA
+138 VGIAYPASLRRRAFA

-162 SFGGPALAGLLLSV
+162 SFGGPALAGLLLAV

-182 FVAQLPLTALALA
+182 FAVQLPLTTLALA

-222 SIVAL
+222 SVVVL

-235 GVRWPIAGAAAGL
+235 GIRWSVSGGSAAL
-248 AVVSGAV
+248 AVAAGAV
-255 YWHHAGQVKD
+255 YWWHAGRVNE
-265 PILARAHITRF
+265 PILARTHITRF
-276 PLAWLHLTAGVV
+276 PLAWVHLTAGLVM
-288 LIAGLAVDNYLP
+288 IAGLAVENYLP
-300 LYVQVTRERSVEFAA
+300 LYVQLTRGRSVEFAA

-320 LSVGWTTG
+320 LSVGWTSG
-328 SFIFSRLLSKWRES
+328 SFIFSRLLSHWRES
-342 AVILLGAS
+342 AVILLGAV
-350 LSVPSLATTGL
+350 LSVPSLAAAGL
-361 LVAREQSLALILG
+361 LVAREGSLTWILG
-374 TFVFVGLS
+374 TFVFVGL
-382 IGLTSTAAMTL
+382 GVGFVSTASQTL
-393 LQAASDEAEMGRVN
+393 MQAASDESEMGRVN

-428 ILSVVEVRVGDV
+428 ILSVVDAQVGDV
-440 ETVRGVLAGVE
+440 ETVRSVLAGEDV
-451 TSVGPATMDAVGEG
+451 AVGAETMAAVGDG
-465 LAWAHLPSLAAALTG
+465 LALAHVPSVVMALG
-480 LFVAIS
+480 CLWVAVS
-486 LIRRENAHSSLERS
+486 LIRREKD
-500 NQ
+500 